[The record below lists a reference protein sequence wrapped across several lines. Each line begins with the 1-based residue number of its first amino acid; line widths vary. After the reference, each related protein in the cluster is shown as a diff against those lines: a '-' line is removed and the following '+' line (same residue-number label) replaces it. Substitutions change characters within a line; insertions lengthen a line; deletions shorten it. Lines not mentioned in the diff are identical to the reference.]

1 MHRATFGADA
11 YVPACDFAIENA
23 KSDVKIALRRGI
35 APKEFFEEVYHL
47 WKIVRLVQTNGA
59 RGNVKIGEV

>member
-1 MHRATFGADA
+1 M
-11 YVPACDFAIENA
+11 PPSDFAIENA

-47 WKIVRLVQTNGA
+47 WMVVRLVQTSGT
-59 RGNVKIGEV
+59 RSNVKKGEA